1 MRIRNVLAFSLI
13 LTCLGPIGARA
24 EPPIVDVT
32 TDTSEVPDLAPWA
45 AEAKELVNEWYP
57 KVVAI
62 LATEGFSPPS
72 KVALVFQKDKKGVA
86 DASGTT
92 IRIAADWVRK
102 HPEDKGMVI
111 HEMTHVIQ
119 SYRRGRVN
127 AGWLVEGIAD
137 YVRYVRFEPDA
148 PPKRIDPNRA
158 KYTDAYNTT
167 ARFLAWIEKTYDRKI
182 VSELN
187 DALRHREYDP
197 ELFPIYTGRTL
208 DELWAAFIKSL
219 KAKK

>member
-1 MRIRNVLAFSLI
+1 MPIRNAWVFVLVLMG
-13 LTCLGPIGARA
+13 LTPIRAGA
-24 EPPIVDVT
+24 EPPAVEVT
-32 TDTSEVPDLAPWA
+32 TDTTEVPDLAPWA
-45 AEAKELVNEWYP
+45 DEAKALVHEWYP
-57 KVVAI
+57 KVVAM
-62 LATEGFSPPS
+62 LASEGFSPPS
-72 KVALVFQKDKKGVA
+72 KIKLVFQKNKRGVA

-92 IRIAADWVRK
+92 IRIAADWVRG

-119 SYRRGRVN
+119 NYRRGRVD

-148 PPKRIDPNRA
+148 PPKRIDPTRA
-158 KYTDAYNTT
+158 HYTDAYNTT
-167 ARFLAWIEKTYDRKI
+167 ARFLAWIERTYDKTI
-182 VSELN
+182 VNELN

-208 DELWAAFIKSL
+208 DQLWTGFLKSL
-219 KAKK
+219 REK